1 MGIIFFYF
9 NILTDYSE
17 NKLTKIL
24 YCYSVIANNRKGEE
38 DMTND
43 DLLRS
48 ANEFKD
54 EMIAWRRHLH
64 KNPELSFEE
73 YKTVQFVKEKL
84 EKLNFDI
91 EYPVAKTGLVAT
103 FKGEQDGPTVA
114 LRADMD
120 ALPIQ
125 EESDKE
131 YKSAVAGVGHLCGHD
146 AHTAI
151 LLGAAHIINSHPLKK
166 GNIKLIF
173 QPAEEGY
180 AGAQVMVEEGA
191 LDHPKVDAIAG
202 LHVHPTIKTG
212 ETSITEGFATACTDS
227 FDIKI
232 IGKGGHAAHPHLSID
247 PIAISS
253 TVIASL
259 QQIVSRNVDPLENIV
274 LTIGKIEGGFARNVI
289 APEVKLEGTVRLL
302 NPDLRPL
309 VEEKMHEYLNGVTG
323 GMGGT
328 YELDYT
334 YGYPSVY
341 NAPELIPGLRS
352 SAEKILGENKLL
364 DVKPSMGGEDFSY
377 FAAEV
382 PGVFFRLGTNSG
394 PETSY
399 PNHHPKFDVDEDALP
414 YGAAIL
420 SQFAYDY
427 IDNH

>member
-1 MGIIFFYF
+1 MSNHTSLSQAEELKDKII
-9 NILTDYSE
+9 E
-17 NKLTKIL
+17 
-24 YCYSVIANNRKGEE
+24 
-38 DMTND
+38 
-43 DLLRS
+43 
-48 ANEFKD
+48 
-54 EMIAWRRHLH
+54 WRRHLH
-64 KNPELSFEE
+64 KHPELSFEE
-73 YKTVQFVKEKL
+73 YKTAEFVKEKL
-84 EKLNFDI
+84 EKLNFEI

-103 FKGEQDGPTVA
+103 LKGETKGPTVA

-125 EESDKE
+125 EEGETE
-131 YKSAVAGVGHLCGHD
+131 YKSTVEGVGHLCGHD

-151 LLGAAHIINSHPLKK
+151 LLGAAHIISENPPKR
-166 GNIKLIF
+166 GNIKLLF

-180 AGAQVMVEEGA
+180 GGADVMVQEGA
-191 LDHPKVDAIAG
+191 LKNPDVEAVAG

-259 QQIVSRNVDPLENIV
+259 QQIVSRNIDPLENIV

-289 APEVKLEGTVRLL
+289 APEVTLEGTVRLL
-302 NPDLRPL
+302 NPDLRPK
-309 VEEKMHEYLNGVTG
+309 VKETMHQYLNGVTS
-323 GMGGT
+323 GMGAS
-328 YELDYT
+328 YELEYT

-341 NAPELIPGLRS
+341 NDPALIPTLR
-352 SAEKILGENKLL
+352 ATVDKILGEGQLL
-364 DVKPSMGGEDFSY
+364 DVNPSMGGEDFSY
-377 FAAEV
+377 FAREV
-382 PGVFFRLGTNSG
+382 PGVFFRLGTNG
-394 PETSY
+394 GEDTAY
-399 PNHHPKFDVDEDALP
+399 PNHHPKFNVDEDALH

-427 IDNH
+427 LDAN

>member
-1 MGIIFFYF
+1 MK
-9 NILTDYSE
+9 NDHTL
-17 NKLTKIL
+17 LQ
-24 YCYSVIANNRKGEE
+24 ANNLKEKIIE
-38 DMTND
+38 
-43 DLLRS
+43 
-48 ANEFKD
+48 
-54 EMIAWRRHLH
+54 WRRHIH
-64 KNPELSFEE
+64 QNPELSFEE
-73 YKTVQFVKEKL
+73 YGTVQFVKEKL
-84 EKLNFDI
+84 EKLNFEID
-91 EYPVAKTGLVAT
+91 YPVAKTGLVAT
-103 FKGEQDGPTVA
+103 LKGDVEGPTVA

-125 EESDKE
+125 EDSNVD
-131 YKSAVAGVGHLCGHD
+131 YKSTVEGVGHLCGHD

-151 LLGAAHIINSHPLKK
+151 LLGVAHIISEQPLKK
-166 GNIKLIF
+166 GTIKLLF

-180 AGAQVMVEEGA
+180 GGGKVMVKEGV
-191 LDHPKVDAIAG
+191 LKNPDVDVVAG

-259 QQIVSRNVDPLENIV
+259 QQIVSRNIDPLENIV

-302 NPDLRPL
+302 NPELRP
-309 VEEKMHEYLNGVTG
+309 VVKEKMHEYLNGLTS
-323 GMGGT
+323 GMGAS
-328 YELDYT
+328 YNLDYT

-341 NAPELIPGLRS
+341 NAPELIPILRS
-352 SAEKILGENKLL
+352 TVHKILGENKLL
-364 DVKPSMGGEDFSY
+364 DVNPSMGGEDFSY
-377 FAAEV
+377 FAREV
-382 PGVFFRLGTNSG
+382 PGVFFRLGTNSS
-394 PETSY
+394 EKTAY
-399 PNHHPKFDVDEDALP
+399 PNHHPKFNVDEEALP

-427 IDNH
+427 IDKN

>member
-1 MGIIFFYF
+1 MSNHTSLPYAEELKDKII
-9 NILTDYSE
+9 E
-17 NKLTKIL
+17 
-24 YCYSVIANNRKGEE
+24 
-38 DMTND
+38 
-43 DLLRS
+43 
-48 ANEFKD
+48 
-54 EMIAWRRHLH
+54 WRRHLH
-64 KNPELSFEE
+64 KHPELSFEE
-73 YKTVQFVKEKL
+73 YKTAEFVKEKL
-84 EKLNFDI
+84 EKLNFEI

-103 FKGEQDGPTVA
+103 LKGEAKGPTVA

-125 EESDKE
+125 EEGETE
-131 YKSAVAGVGHLCGHD
+131 YKSTVEGAGHLCGHD

-151 LLGAAHIINSHPLKK
+151 LLGAAHIISENPPKR
-166 GNIKLIF
+166 GNIKLLF

-180 AGAQVMVEEGA
+180 GGADVMVQEGA
-191 LDHPKVDAIAG
+191 LKNPDVEAVAG

-259 QQIVSRNVDPLENIV
+259 QQIVSRNIDPLENIV

-289 APEVKLEGTVRLL
+289 APEVTLEGTVRLL
-302 NPDLRPL
+302 NPDLRPK
-309 VEEKMHEYLNGVTG
+309 VKETMHQYLNGVTS
-323 GMGGT
+323 GMGAS
-328 YELDYT
+328 YELEYT

-341 NAPELIPGLRS
+341 NDPALIPALR
-352 SAEKILGENKLL
+352 ATVDKILGEGQLL
-364 DVKPSMGGEDFSY
+364 DVNPSMGGEDFSY
-377 FAAEV
+377 FAREV
-382 PGVFFRLGTNSG
+382 PGVFFRLGTNG
-394 PETSY
+394 GEDTAY
-399 PNHHPKFDVDEDALP
+399 PNHHPKFNVDEDALH

-427 IDNH
+427 LDAN

>member
-1 MGIIFFYF
+1 MSNHTSLSHAEELKDKII
-9 NILTDYSE
+9 E
-17 NKLTKIL
+17 
-24 YCYSVIANNRKGEE
+24 
-38 DMTND
+38 
-43 DLLRS
+43 
-48 ANEFKD
+48 
-54 EMIAWRRHLH
+54 WRRHLH
-64 KNPELSFEE
+64 KHPELSFEE
-73 YKTVQFVKEKL
+73 YKTAEFVKEKL
-84 EKLNFDI
+84 EKLNFEI

-103 FKGEQDGPTVA
+103 LKGETKGPTVA

-125 EESDKE
+125 EEGETE
-131 YKSAVAGVGHLCGHD
+131 YKSTVEGVGHLCGHD

-151 LLGAAHIINSHPLKK
+151 LLGAAHIISENPPKR
-166 GNIKLIF
+166 GNIKLLF

-180 AGAQVMVEEGA
+180 GGADVMVQEGA
-191 LDHPKVDAIAG
+191 LKNPDVEAVAG

-259 QQIVSRNVDPLENIV
+259 QQIVSRNIDPLENIV

-289 APEVKLEGTVRLL
+289 APEVTLEGTVRLL
-302 NPDLRPL
+302 NPDLRPK
-309 VEEKMHEYLNGVTG
+309 VKETMHQYLNGVTS
-323 GMGGT
+323 GMGAS
-328 YELDYT
+328 YELEYT

-341 NAPELIPGLRS
+341 NDPALIPTLR
-352 SAEKILGENKLL
+352 ATVDKILGEGQLL
-364 DVKPSMGGEDFSY
+364 DVNPSMGGEDFSY
-377 FAAEV
+377 FAREV
-382 PGVFFRLGTNSG
+382 PGVFFRLGTNG
-394 PETSY
+394 GEDTAY
-399 PNHHPKFDVDEDALP
+399 PNHHPKFNVDEDALH

-427 IDNH
+427 LDAN

>member
-1 MGIIFFYF
+1 MQYLSNHTSLPYAEELKDKII
-9 NILTDYSE
+9 E
-17 NKLTKIL
+17 
-24 YCYSVIANNRKGEE
+24 
-38 DMTND
+38 
-43 DLLRS
+43 
-48 ANEFKD
+48 
-54 EMIAWRRHLH
+54 WRRHLH
-64 KNPELSFEE
+64 KHPELSFEE
-73 YKTVQFVKEKL
+73 YKTAEFVKEKL
-84 EKLNFDI
+84 EKLNFEI

-103 FKGEQDGPTVA
+103 LKGEAKGPTVA

-125 EESDKE
+125 EEGETE
-131 YKSAVAGVGHLCGHD
+131 YKSTVEGAGHLCGHD

-151 LLGAAHIINSHPLKK
+151 LLGAAHIISENPPKR
-166 GNIKLIF
+166 GNIKLLF

-180 AGAQVMVEEGA
+180 GGADVMVQEGA
-191 LDHPKVDAIAG
+191 LKNPDVEAVAG

-259 QQIVSRNVDPLENIV
+259 QQIVSRNIDPLENIV

-289 APEVKLEGTVRLL
+289 APEVTLEGTVRLL
-302 NPDLRPL
+302 NPDLRPK
-309 VEEKMHEYLNGVTG
+309 VKETMHQYLNGVTS
-323 GMGGT
+323 GMGAS
-328 YELDYT
+328 YELEYT

-341 NAPELIPGLRS
+341 NDPALIPALR
-352 SAEKILGENKLL
+352 ATVDKILGEGQLL
-364 DVKPSMGGEDFSY
+364 DVNPSMGGEDFSY
-377 FAAEV
+377 FAREV
-382 PGVFFRLGTNSG
+382 PGVFFRLGTNG
-394 PETSY
+394 GEDTAY
-399 PNHHPKFDVDEDALP
+399 PNHHPKFNVDEDALH

-427 IDNH
+427 LDAN

>member
-1 MGIIFFYF
+1 MSNHTSLSQAEELKDKII
-9 NILTDYSE
+9 E
-17 NKLTKIL
+17 
-24 YCYSVIANNRKGEE
+24 
-38 DMTND
+38 
-43 DLLRS
+43 
-48 ANEFKD
+48 
-54 EMIAWRRHLH
+54 WRRHLH
-64 KNPELSFEE
+64 KHPELSFEE
-73 YKTVQFVKEKL
+73 YKTAEFVKEKL
-84 EKLNFDI
+84 EELNFEI

-103 FKGEQDGPTVA
+103 LKGETKGPTVA

-125 EESDKE
+125 EEGETE
-131 YKSAVAGVGHLCGHD
+131 YKSTVEGVGHLCGHD

-151 LLGAAHIINSHPLKK
+151 LLGAAHIISENPPKR
-166 GNIKLIF
+166 GNIKLLF

-180 AGAQVMVEEGA
+180 GGADVMVQEGA
-191 LDHPKVDAIAG
+191 LKNPDVEAVAG

-259 QQIVSRNVDPLENIV
+259 QQIVSRNIDPLENIV

-289 APEVKLEGTVRLL
+289 APEVTLEGTVRLL
-302 NPDLRPL
+302 NPDLRPK
-309 VEEKMHEYLNGVTG
+309 VKETMHQYLNGVTS
-323 GMGGT
+323 GMGAS
-328 YELDYT
+328 YELEYT

-341 NAPELIPGLRS
+341 NDPALIPTLR
-352 SAEKILGENKLL
+352 ATVDKILGEGQLL
-364 DVKPSMGGEDFSY
+364 DVNPSMGGEDFSY
-377 FAAEV
+377 FAREV
-382 PGVFFRLGTNSG
+382 PGVFFRLGTNG
-394 PETSY
+394 GEDTAY
-399 PNHHPKFDVDEDALP
+399 PNHHPKFNVDEDALH

-427 IDNH
+427 LDAN